1 MGLDVYLNKK
11 AKNWTMDEY
20 RKEREADKEESVT
33 DDDISIELASKKHPE
48 EHFKVGYFR
57 SSYNGSGTNQVLG
70 KAGVMT
76 LNEIFDVK
84 GDEYLQFPDWD
95 ASLVRAKKA
104 LADLQ
109 DAAKNKNYGV
119 QEMKYEFIASP
130 RAAAPVNDEL
140 EALNS
145 FMEEVKQHT
154 PKEGEKDSGFRDY
167 SCSKGEFHLDGEK
180 VFGFIHGMKKHFLS
194 GRPEPCLYIVT
205 QGYLEHYVPSLEIVV
220 ETIEYVLAQPDR
232 EKFYMRWSG

>member
-11 AKNWTMDEY
+11 AKNWSMEQY
-20 RKEREADKEESVT
+20 IKERDSDKEESVT
-33 DDDISIELASKKHPE
+33 DNDISIELASKKYPK
-48 EHFKVGYFR
+48 EHFKIGYFR
-57 SSYNGSGTNQVLG
+57 SSYNGGGTNQVLE

-76 LNEIFDVK
+76 LYNIFDVK

-95 ASLVRAKKA
+95 ACLVRAKKA

-109 DAAKNKNYGV
+109 DAAKNRNYGV
-119 QEMKYEFIASP
+119 QEMKYDFIASA
-130 RAAAPVNDEL
+130 RAAAPVSDEY
-140 EALNS
+140 EALTS
-145 FMEEVKQHT
+145 FMQEVKDNT
-154 PKEGEKDSGFRDY
+154 PKEGEKASDFRDY

-180 VFGFIHGMKKHFLS
+180 VFGFIHGMKKHFMS
-194 GRPEPCLYIVT
+194 GKPEPCLYIVT
-205 QGYLEHYVPSLEIVV
+205 QGYLENYVPSLEIVV